1 MFEEKK
7 SKNARSYSFSL
18 FFGLPGTVRA
28 FLNLFMIVLIAL
40 MVFGVVERVW
50 SIPAFQKV
58 VEVLTDGLKLIIG
71 AILGALSAEG
81 AKHLK
86 RQDTEGADD

>member
-1 MFEEKK
+1 MFEEN
-7 SKNARSYSFSL
+7 SNNNGRSYSFSL
-18 FFGLPGTVRA
+18 FSALPATVRA
-28 FLNLFMIVLIAL
+28 FLNLFLIVLVAL
-40 MVFGVVERVW
+40 MVFGVVESVW
-50 SIPAFQKV
+50 DIPAFQKV

-86 RQDTEGADD
+86 RQDAEGADD